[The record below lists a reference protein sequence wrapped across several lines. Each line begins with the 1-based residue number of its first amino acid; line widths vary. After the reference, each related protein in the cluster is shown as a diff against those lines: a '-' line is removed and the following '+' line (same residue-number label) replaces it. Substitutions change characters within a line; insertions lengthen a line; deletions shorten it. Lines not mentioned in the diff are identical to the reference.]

1 MVDII
6 NERLGEDPREQIS
19 AGVAVKAMLLNGLG
33 FVSAPLYL
41 FGQFFKGK
49 ATEHLLGS
57 GVSSEQ
63 LNDDRLGRV
72 LDGLYVSGITSVFLA
87 LCLSAVKRYGLSCER
102 AHLDATSMSVTGAYL
117 NTGEGVPVA
126 GTVPIA
132 ICHGYSRDHRPDL
145 KQFAMNLVCWGDG
158 DIPAFLELADGN
170 QSDKARFAEVIE
182 QFQQQWDFDGL
193 YVADGALYSADNLKQ
208 LNSLRWI
215 SRVPMTLSAANALV
229 EEIDESAFES
239 SALAGYRIAEIG
251 STYGD
256 IRQRWLVVES
266 SQRQVSDLKALK
278 QRLNKTT
285 QRFQTQLNQL
295 SRQPFACKTDAQQ
308 AIARFEKTLKQ
319 HLITQVEI
327 VEKSHYDTAGRPAKT
342 ATPTAIH
349 HYIQAT
355 LTLDSAAIERQQR
368 QAGRFILATNV
379 LATPAFETDAIAD
392 SEVQLTADDIL
403 SEYKAQQGVERGF
416 RFLKD
421 PLFFTASV
429 FLKSPERIMALAMI
443 MALCLLVYNLG
454 QRQLRQ
460 ALSTAN
466 EYVSNQLGKPT
477 QTPTLRWVFQSFM
490 AIHWVTHG
498 GRVSGVKGGRRVND
512 SGCRAS
518 WHLTETIKTLIE
530 TDRLKRQLVIEM
542 TARDQFDE
550 WPLC

>member
-19 AGVAVKAMLLNGLG
+19 AGVAVKAMILNGLG

-41 FGQFFKGK
+41 FEQFFQGK
-49 ATEHLLGS
+49 ATEHLLGT

-72 LDGLYVSGITSVFLA
+72 LDGLYVSGVTSVFLA
-87 LCLSAVKRYGLSCER
+87 LCLSAVKRYGLICER

-117 NTGEGVPVA
+117 NVSEGAPLTGS
-126 GTVPIA
+126 VPIE

-145 KQFAMNLVCWGDG
+145 KQFVMNLVCWGDG
-158 DIPAFLELADGN
+158 DIPAFIELADGN
-170 QSDKARFAEVIE
+170 QSDKARFAEVID

-208 LNSLRWI
+208 LNCLRWI

-229 EEIDESAFES
+229 DEIDESAFCAS
-239 SALAGYRIAEIG
+239 TLAGYRIAEVG

-266 SQRQVSDLKALK
+266 SQRQISDLKALEK
-278 QRLNKTT
+278 RVDKATKRVQA
-285 QRFQTQLNQL
+285 QLDQL
-295 SRQPFACKTDAQQ
+295 SRQPFACEADAQQ
-308 AIARFEKTLKQ
+308 AVAQFEKTLKQ
-319 HLITQVEI
+319 HLLTQIEI
-327 VEKSHYDTAGRPAKT
+327 VEKPHYDTAGRPAKT

-349 HYIQAT
+349 YHVQAT
-355 LTLDSAAIERQQR
+355 LVLNSEAVERQQR
-368 QAGRFILATNV
+368 RAGRFILATNV
-379 LATPAFETDAIAD
+379 LNSPTDETKAI
-392 SEVQLTADDIL
+392 EPNEIRLIADDIL

-421 PLFFTASV
+421 PLFFASSV

-460 ALSTAN
+460 GLNTAN
-466 EYVSNQLGKPT
+466 EHIPNQLGKPT

-490 AIHWVTHG
+490 SIHFVTMN
-498 GRVSGVKGGRRVND
+498 GRAQILNLEDNHRKILRFLGS
-512 SGCRAS
+512 AAQEYY
-518 WHLTETIKTLIE
+518 L
-530 TDRLKRQLVIEM
+530 
-542 TARDQFDE
+542 
-550 WPLC
+550 LC